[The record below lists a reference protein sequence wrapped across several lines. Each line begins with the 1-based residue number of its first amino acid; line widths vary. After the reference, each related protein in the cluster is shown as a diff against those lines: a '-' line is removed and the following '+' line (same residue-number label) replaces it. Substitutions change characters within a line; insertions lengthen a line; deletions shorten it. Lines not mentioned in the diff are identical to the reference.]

1 MDTLQTIKDILEEQL
16 DIESEN
22 VNEDSTFDS
31 LGIYSLDSVEVF
43 VELEDRLDISLGNP
57 EGLET
62 IGDLIEYIENL

>member
-31 LGIYSLDSVEVF
+31 LGIDSLDSVEVF
-43 VELEDRLDISLGNP
+43 VELEDRLGISLGNP

>member
-31 LGIYSLDSVEVF
+31 LGIDSLDSVEVF

-57 EGLET
+57 KGLET

>member
-31 LGIYSLDSVEVF
+31 LGIDSLDSVEVF
-43 VELEDRLDISLGNP
+43 VELEDRLDISMGTP

>member
-16 DIESEN
+16 DIAPEN

-31 LGIYSLDSVEVF
+31 LDLDSLDAVEVF
-43 VELEDRLDISLGNP
+43 VELEDRLNISLGNP

-62 IGDLIEYIENL
+62 IGDLMEYIESL